1 MEYESRL
8 ESCSRRHDF
17 AVLSLHG
24 APYPS
29 QSQQYPCRYD
39 WRLYASPTV
48 RPLALASLSICG
60 RSPVFL
66 AVAAT
71 GVLWPHEGTC
81 ARECWRH
88 NPVQGEP
95 LTVTERKIIPMNA
108 TDRILRL
115 PTVLSRTGLSRST
128 LYRKIAEGTFPRQI
142 QISIHGAGWYE
153 SEINRWIA
161 DPVHYGR
168 HDTQRASL

>member
-1 MEYESRL
+1 MKCE
-8 ESCSRRHDF
+8 
-17 AVLSLHG
+17 
-24 APYPS
+24 S
-29 QSQQYPCRYD
+29 QSEVGYRGRILAPPATWAAANRSHDMKSRCSGHCRFF
-39 WRLYASPTV
+39 ASPTV
-48 RPLALASLSICG
+48 RTLVCVSLSIRR
-60 RSPVFL
+60 RSPVFA

-71 GVLWPHEGTC
+71 GASRHLKGTC
-81 ARECWRH
+81 VRGKHRH

-95 LTVTERKIIPMNA
+95 LTVTERKTIPMNA

-128 LYRKIAEGTFPRQI
+128 LYRIIAEGTFPRQI

-153 SEINRWIA
+153 SEINTWIA

-168 HDTQRASL
+168 EQRAG